1 MTAAVDT
8 NILLDILIP
17 GEPRAE
23 SSKRLL
29 DSYLA
34 RGRLILCE
42 VVFAELAAMFP
53 SEPELKLF
61 LSDTGMKL
69 VPSGEKSLHL
79 AGTRWA
85 DYARRNKRDTFSCA
99 ACGKSFTVAC
109 PHCSAAVTRRQ
120 IVLSD
125 FLIGAH
131 AVTYADCLLTRD
143 LGVYRS
149 NFPELK
155 IVNSA

>member
-1 MTAAVDT
+1 MCSQAV
-8 NILLDILIP
+8 N
-17 GEPRAE
+17 G
-23 SSKRLL
+23 KRWQ
-29 DSYLA
+29 
-34 RGRLILCE
+34 IQ
-42 VVFAELAAMFP
+42 VF
-53 SEPELKLF
+53 
-61 LSDTGMKL
+61 G
-69 VPSGEKSLHL
+69 
-79 AGTRWA
+79 
-85 DYARRNKRDTFSCA
+85 NKRDTFSCA

-120 IVLSD
+120 NVLSD

-155 IVNSA
+155 IKMDRC